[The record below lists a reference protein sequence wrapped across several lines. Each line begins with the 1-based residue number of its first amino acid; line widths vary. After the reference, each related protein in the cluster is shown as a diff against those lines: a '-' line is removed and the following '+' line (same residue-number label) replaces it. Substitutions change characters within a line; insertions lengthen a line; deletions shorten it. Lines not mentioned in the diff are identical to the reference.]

1 MRRVEY
7 LRALDDNTW
16 DTVIIEVPS
25 SEEDPDN
32 GIDYD
37 NLSESD
43 IETELQD
50 YSNAVLSRLE
60 AHRKVVLFAVYNSEV
75 G

>member
-1 MRRVEY
+1 MRKVEY
-7 LRALDDNTW
+7 LRALDDKTW

-25 SEEDPDN
+25 TDEDPEN

-37 NLSESD
+37 NLSETD
-43 IETELQD
+43 IEVELQD
-50 YSNAVLSRLE
+50 YSNSVLSRLE